1 MRPRGAEREWTVAI
15 VVFMAIGVFAL
26 FCAMIVYTAICAA
39 MKGGE

>member
-1 MRPRGAEREWTVAI
+1 MAI